1 MADTNAILTSDKSS
15 APTVALS
22 LLCALVAVEL
32 AAGVR
37 GLWSTGVPLF
47 TLPAAA
53 APTAAPGPAPVAT
66 ARLAPGSASSL
77 TPIVIPPIPKFTN
90 PIPVAGSPALAL
102 PPVFSQPPSAPAR
115 SLPPAAPRTVA
126 PMPKSMLPPSTQAS
140 SSVVHRSASP
150 PVPEAPKAATPPQEA
165 PVSTGNPQADDL
177 IDVALQSRD
186 LGDNEGALEA
196 LNRADLLVPDNPRIM
211 REKVLTLQRLGRPA
225 EAAVPGS
232 AAGQPPAGANRSEPQ
247 GAEPP
252 SAFPGA
258 SSTSPARAPVQAPS
272 ASASPA
278 ERLNQS
284 FGSHSGAAAASPLVA
299 AVPPPATI
307 NGALSLGEI
316 QLQRDATVTKG
327 ERYYLKVPLIPAQ
340 GEVIDPNQ
348 MALDVFF
355 YDKVN
360 NERVELTMA
369 DKPKFAY
376 DTTGDFK
383 NGREVLSVLYN
394 LPEFSAREIAEHGR
408 HTFYGYVVKLYYKNR
423 LVGAVSNRPD
433 LSTAGDA
440 VPSK

>member
-1 MADTNAILTSDKSS
+1 M
-15 APTVALS
+15 
-22 LLCALVAVEL
+22 
-32 AAGVR
+32 
-37 GLWSTGVPLF
+37 
-47 TLPAAA
+47 
-53 APTAAPGPAPVAT
+53 
-66 ARLAPGSASSL
+66 
-77 TPIVIPPIPKFTN
+77 
-90 PIPVAGSPALAL
+90 
-102 PPVFSQPPSAPAR
+102 
-115 SLPPAAPRTVA
+115 
-126 PMPKSMLPPSTQAS
+126 
-140 SSVVHRSASP
+140 
-150 PVPEAPKAATPPQEA
+150 
-165 PVSTGNPQADDL
+165 
-177 IDVALQSRD
+177 ALQSRD

-211 REKVLTLQRLGRPA
+211 HEKVLTLQRLGRPA
-225 EAAVPGS
+225 EAA
-232 AAGQPPAGANRSEPQ
+232 AAGSPAAAAAGLPPAAANRSDLGSEP
-247 GAEPP
+247 PP

-258 SSTSPARAPVQAPS
+258 PSPS

-278 ERLNQS
+278 DKLNQS
-284 FGSHSGAAAASPLVA
+284 FGSHGGPAASPMVA

-316 QLQRDATVTKG
+316 QVLRDPAVTKG
-327 ERYYLKVPLIPAQ
+327 ERFSLKVPLIAAQ

-376 DTTGDFK
+376 DTAGDFK

-440 VPSK
+440 VPGK